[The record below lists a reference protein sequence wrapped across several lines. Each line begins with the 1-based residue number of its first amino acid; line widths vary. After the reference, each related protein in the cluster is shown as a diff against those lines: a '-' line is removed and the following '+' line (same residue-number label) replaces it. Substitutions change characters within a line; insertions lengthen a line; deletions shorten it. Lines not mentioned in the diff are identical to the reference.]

1 MNKKGKFERKPLR
14 LSLMITYNDI
24 YESARK
30 ERYTEQ
36 LQPISKNF
44 VSEVAEYLSEKK
56 EMAIKEDEEFSDVIF
71 KTKKQLENAKTL
83 FKELMRKRRQKIL
96 NLVLIAAETGISKQD
111 FENML
116 QIERE
121 LFEEIMKQIDFTDK
135 KLSILLNGKGKEKN
149 EKVLFL
155 EEVEEFVG
163 LDGETIG
170 PFKIGQVSELQKEIA
185 NILIDGKKAEKI

>member
-1 MNKKGKFERKPLR
+1 
-14 LSLMITYNDI
+14 MITYNDI

-170 PFKIGQVSELQKEIA
+170 PFKIGQVSE
-185 NILIDGKKAEKI
+185 